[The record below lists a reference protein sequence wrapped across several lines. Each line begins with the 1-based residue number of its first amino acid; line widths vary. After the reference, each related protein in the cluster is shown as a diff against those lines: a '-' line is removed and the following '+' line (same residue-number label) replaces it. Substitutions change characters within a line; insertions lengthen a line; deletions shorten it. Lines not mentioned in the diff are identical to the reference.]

1 MSQFTQCAGARGPDD
16 NILKMMHTL
25 YRQINSSSGAT
36 THLTIKEEGGLIVWK
51 KREREGGGGSEGEGR
66 G

>member
-36 THLTIKEEGGLIVWK
+36 THLTIKEEGGGADGLERERE
-51 KREREGGGGSEGEGR
+51 REREGEGR
-66 G
+66 R